1 MCVLHPED
9 VIVTAKREKS
19 FSHWCKKKKKK
30 KCFKSLLVWSV
41 LVRIPLFKVA
51 AAIFNHMYMASG

>member
-19 FSHWCKKKKKK
+19 FSHWWTKKKKKR
-30 KCFKSLLVWSV
+30 FKSLFVWSV
-41 LVRIPLFKVA
+41 LVRIPFFMVA
-51 AAIFNHMYMASG
+51 AAIFNRMYMALG

>member
-30 KCFKSLLVWSV
+30 KMFQKFACVVSFGAYSSL
-41 LVRIPLFKVA
+41 
-51 AAIFNHMYMASG
+51 

>member
-19 FSHWCKKKKKK
+19 FSHWWTKKKKR
-30 KCFKSLLVWSV
+30 FKSLFVWSV
-41 LVRIPLFKVA
+41 LVRIPFFMVA
-51 AAIFNHMYMASG
+51 AAIFNRMYMALG